1 MAEEA
6 TNPVQA
12 EPVETVSV
20 QTVPAP
26 EIPMAAPAASG
37 APRRGGA
44 LLVFLTVLLILVG
57 IADVILWGVAG
68 YYFLRNAQDGDVS
81 IQSVSTNTDAANSA
95 SGGPAASD
103 GRAKQEALE
112 AYIREMSDVVKLENE
127 MRESHAKAIEADEG
141 ADAYAELTGRTIPLC
156 QQMNES
162 VLKITSGDPEIGELC
177 EMYRDYITKYIN
189 SLNTL
194 VSAVESGDTAL
205 VNEAKVLVNEAS
217 DVVAN
222 YVQKLQAL
230 AQERNVPLNF

>member
-12 EPVETVSV
+12 EPVEAVPV
-20 QTVPAP
+20 QAVPAP
-26 EIPMAAPAASG
+26 AIPMAVPAASG
-37 APRRGGA
+37 TPRKGGA

-68 YYFLRNAQDGDVS
+68 YYFLRNAQDGDMPV
-81 IQSVSTNTDAANSA
+81 QSVSTGADAADS
-95 SGGPAASD
+95 ASD

-112 AYIREMSDVVKLENE
+112 AYIREMSDVVTLENE

-205 VNEAKVLVNEAS
+205 VNEANVLVNEAS

-222 YVQKLQAL
+222 YVQKLHAL